1 LTATVDPQAIIADLA
16 GRSSAEIA
24 RVLASLTLAEQEAV
38 LGLLA
43 AVPDVVIQGN
53 ARRLWGHTRREYM
66 AAGPAETAK
75 TFSVCQFLHEVCM
88 NYPRL
93 RVVLTRDTY
102 EALRTSAVRT
112 YREKVIRQD
121 TAGRSPFGVTAF
133 GGERPE
139 YFQYPNGSRIYT
151 KGLDNPESVL
161 SEEWDIAA
169 VCQAELI
176 PGDTWQKLVTR
187 TTGRAGNLPRGY
199 RGPRLIGEC
208 NPGPPTHWI
217 LARRDAGHLEFVEHR
232 HTDNPALW
240 DNERLEWTEQGEAT
254 MAALD
259 SLEGIDRLRLRDGLW
274 VAAEGTV
281 FTIVEGNLG
290 EDLYIPNWPT
300 ELTVDPSNGSGP
312 YAALVMQQHND
323 HILVVDEYYEV
334 GGTDETF
341 AAWFKATP
349 YWARLVD
356 VISDQAKPDTI
367 KRLAVLLKRPV
378 RGNPGKK
385 DIDAGINA
393 MKATFAINPLTKR
406 SKQIIDR
413 NKCIMFLRELSL
425 HKYEK
430 ARRDEDPDPAKAT
443 RHARPEDRNNHCID
457 ADRMYV
463 QMKHL
468 TEQRGSILGEA
479 TSEVQSPFVFGR
491 QG

>member
-1 LTATVDPQAIIADLA
+1 MSAAATDPQAIIARLQ
-16 GRSSAEIA
+16 GRSKAEIA
-24 RVLASLTLAEQEAV
+24 RVLAALTLAEQEAV

-53 ARRLWGHTRREYM
+53 ARRLWQSRSREYM

-75 TFSVCQFLHEVCM
+75 TFTVCQYLHECCM
-88 NYPRL
+88 NFPRL

-121 TAGRSPFGVTAF
+121 MAGRSPYGVTAF

-176 PGDTWQKLVTR
+176 PGDTWGKLVTR
-187 TTGRAGNLPRGY
+187 TTGRAGNLPRVY

-217 LARRDAGHLEFVEHR
+217 LSRRDAGHLEFIEHR

-240 DNERLEWTEQGEAT
+240 DAEGLTWTEQGEAT
-254 MAALD
+254 MQALD

-290 EDLYIPNWPT
+290 QELYIPNWPT
-300 ELTVDPSNGSGP
+300 EFTIDPSNGSGP
-312 YAALVMQQHND
+312 YAGLVIQQHND
-323 HILVVDEYYEV
+323 HILVVDEFYQV
-334 GGTDETF
+334 GGTDEDF
-341 AAWFKATP
+341 AAWGKSSRN
-349 YWARLVD
+349 YARLTD
-356 VISDQAKPDTI
+356 VISDPAKPDTI
-367 KRLAVLLKRPV
+367 KRLSVLLKRPV
-378 RGNPGKK
+378 RGKEGKK
-385 DIDAGINA
+385 DITAAINA
-393 MKATFAINPLTKR
+393 VKEVLRLDPLSKR
-406 SKQIIDR
+406 SKLIIDR
-413 NKCIMFLRELSL
+413 DRCPMLLNEFSL
-425 HKYEK
+425 YKYQK
-430 ARRDEDPDPAKAT
+430 ARRGEDPDPAKAT
-443 RHARPEDRNNHCID
+443 RHARPEDDNDHLIN
-457 ADRMYV
+457 ALEYWV
-463 QMKHL
+463 TTKHL
-468 TEQRGSILGEA
+468 TGQRPSLLAEP
-479 TSEVQSPFVFGR
+479 TTEVQHPFVFGR
-491 QG
+491 

>member
-1 LTATVDPQAIIADLA
+1 VSATTTDAQAIIAGFA
-16 GRSSAEIA
+16 GLGRAEIGRA
-24 RVLASLTLAEQEAV
+24 LAELTVSEQEAV
-38 LGLLA
+38 LALLQ

-53 ARRLWGHTRREYM
+53 ARKLWRSKRREYM

-75 TFSVCQFLHEVCM
+75 TFSVCQYLHECCL

-121 TAGRSPFGVTAF
+121 ASGRSPFGVSAF

-139 YFQYPNGSRIYT
+139 YFAYPNGSRIYT

-187 TTGRAGNLPRGY
+187 TTGRAGNLPRSY

-217 LARRDAGHLEFVEHR
+217 LARRDAGHLEFVEHT

-240 DNERLEWTEQGEAT
+240 DEELMGWTEQGAAT

-281 FTIVEGNLG
+281 FTIVEANLG
-290 EDLYIPNWPT
+290 RELYVPNWPVEIT
-300 ELTVDPSNGSGP
+300 IDPSNGSGA
-312 YAALVMQQHND
+312 YAALAIQQHNER
-323 HILVVDEYYEV
+323 ILVVDEFYQV
-334 GGTDETF
+334 GAVDEDF
-341 AAWFKATP
+341 AAWLRASR
-349 YWARLVD
+349 YHARLTD
-356 VISDQAKPDTI
+356 AISDPAKPDTI
-367 KRLAVLLKRPV
+367 KRLSVLLRHPV
-378 RGNPGKK
+378 RAKEGKK
-385 DIDAGINA
+385 DIVAGINA
-393 MKATFAINPLTKR
+393 VKSALLPDPVLKR
-406 SKQIIDR
+406 SKLVIDR
-413 NKCIMFLRELSL
+413 DACPMLLDEFS
-425 HKYEK
+425 KYVWRQ
-430 ARRDEDPDPAKAT
+430 APRNAPDMNVSAT
-443 RHARPEDRNNHCID
+443 PVDAFNHCID
-457 ADRMYV
+457 ALSYYITT
-463 QMKHL
+463 KHL
-468 TEQRGSILGEA
+468 TGQRASLLSEP
-479 TSEVQSPFVFGR
+479 TTEVQKPFVFGR
-491 QG
+491 

>member
-1 LTATVDPQAIIADLA
+1 MTATVDPQAIIADLA

-38 LGLLA
+38 MRLLD

-75 TFSVCQFLHEVCM
+75 TFSVCQFLHETCL

-187 TTGRAGNLPRGY
+187 TTGRAGNLPKSY

-232 HTDNPALW
+232 HIDNPALW
-240 DNERLEWTEQGEAT
+240 DSERLAWTEQGLRSMES
-254 MAALD
+254 LD

-274 VAAEGTV
+274 VAAEGV
-281 FTIVEGNLG
+281 IFTIVDANLG
-290 EDLYIPNWPT
+290 QDLYIPNWPT
-300 ELTVDPSNGSGP
+300 QLAVDPSNGSGP
-312 YAALVMQQHND
+312 YAGLVIQQHNE
-323 HILVVDEYYEV
+323 HILVVDEFYQV
-334 GGTDETF
+334 GGTDEDF
-341 AAWFKATP
+341 AAWCKSSRH
-349 YWARLVD
+349 YARLVD
-356 VISDQAKPDTI
+356 TISDPAKPDTI

-378 RGNPGKK
+378 RGKEGKK
-385 DIDAGINA
+385 DIAAAINA
-393 MKATFAINPLTKR
+393 VKEVLRPDPVTKR
-406 SKQIIDR
+406 SKLVIDR
-413 NKCIMFLRELSL
+413 ERCPQLLNEFSL
-425 HKYEK
+425 YKYKKPRKDEPVEMEK
-430 ARRDEDPDPAKAT
+430 RT
-443 RHARPEDRNNHCID
+443 RHAAPEDDNDHLIN
-457 ADRMYV
+457 ALEYWV
-463 QMKHL
+463 TTKHL
-468 TEQRGSILGEA
+468 TGRQQSILGEA

>member
-1 LTATVDPQAIIADLA
+1 MTATVDAQAIVA
-16 GRSSAEIA
+16 GMRGQSPEAIA
-24 RVLASLTLAEQEAV
+24 RALMALTPAEQEAV
-38 LGLLA
+38 LALLA
-43 AVPDVVIQGN
+43 AVPDVVVQGN
-53 ARRLWGHTRREYM
+53 AKRLWHSRSREYM

-75 TFSVCQFLHEVCM
+75 TFTVCQYLHECCM

-121 TAGRSPFGVTAF
+121 AAGRSPFGVTAF

-139 YFQYPNGSRIYT
+139 YFSYPNGSRIYT

-187 TTGRAGNLPRGY
+187 TTGRAGNLPRSY

-217 LARRDAGHLEFVEHR
+217 LSRRDAGHLEFVEHR
-232 HTDNPALW
+232 HIDNPALW
-240 DNERLEWTEQGEAT
+240 DDDRGEWTAQGLAS

-290 EDLYIPNWPT
+290 EDLYIDKWPT
-300 ELTVDPSNGSGP
+300 EITIDPSNGSGP
-312 YAALVMQQHND
+312 YAGLVIQQHND
-323 HILVVDEYYEV
+323 RILVTDEFYQV
-334 GGTDETF
+334 GGTDEDY
-341 AAWFKATP
+341 AAWLKSSR
-349 YWARLVD
+349 YHARLTD
-356 VISDQAKPDTI
+356 AISDPAKPDTI
-367 KRLAVLLKRPV
+367 KRLSVLLKHPV
-378 RGNPGKK
+378 RGKEGKK
-385 DIDAGINA
+385 DITAAINA
-393 MKATFAINPLTKR
+393 VKEVLRVDPLTKR
-406 SKQIIDR
+406 SKLIIDR
-413 NKCIMFLRELSL
+413 ERCPMLLNEFSL
-425 HKYEK
+425 YKYRK
-430 ARRDEDPDPAKAT
+430 ARRGEDPDPSKAT
-443 RHARPEDRNNHCID
+443 RHALPEDDHDHLIN
-457 ADRMYV
+457 ALEYWV
-463 QMKHL
+463 TTKHL
-468 TEQRGSILGEA
+468 TGQRASLLAEP
-479 TSEVQSPFVFGR
+479 TSEVQSPFLFGR
-491 QG
+491 

>member
-1 LTATVDPQAIIADLA
+1 MTATVDPQAIIADLK
-16 GRSSAEIA
+16 GRSAAEIA
-24 RVLASLTLAEQEAV
+24 RVLGALTLAEQEAV

-53 ARRLWGHTRREYM
+53 ARRLWTSRRREYM
-66 AAGPAETAK
+66 AAGPAETSK
-75 TFSVCQFLHEVCM
+75 TMSVCQYIHEQCM

-121 TAGRSPFGVTAF
+121 AAGKSPFGVQVF

-139 YFQYPNGSRIYT
+139 YFQYPNGSRLYV

-187 TTGRAGNLPRGY
+187 TTGRAGNLPRSY

-232 HTDNPALW
+232 HIDNPALW
-240 DNERLEWTEQGEAT
+240 DNERLAWTEQGEVS

-259 SLEGIDRLRLRDGLW
+259 SLEAIDRLRLRDGLW

-281 FTIVEGNLG
+281 FTIVPANLG
-290 EDLYIPNWPT
+290 SDLYIEKWPT
-300 ELTVDPSNGSGP
+300 EVSVDPSNGSGP
-312 YAALVMQQHND
+312 YAALVFQQHNG
-323 HILVVDEYYEV
+323 HILVVDEFYLV
-334 GGTDETF
+334 GGTDEDF
-341 AAWFKATP
+341 AAWLKASR
-349 YWARLVD
+349 YYARLTD
-356 VISDQAKPDTI
+356 VISDPAKPDTI
-367 KRLAVLLKRPV
+367 KRLATLLKRPV
-378 RGNPGKK
+378 RGKEGKK
-385 DIDAGINA
+385 DITAAINA
-393 MKATFAINPLTKR
+393 VKDTLRVDPLTKR
-406 SKQIIDR
+406 SKQVIDR
-413 NKCIMFLRELSL
+413 DRCVMFLREFSL
-425 HKYEK
+425 YKYRK
-430 ARRDEDPDPAKAT
+430 ARRDEEPDPSKAT
-443 RHARPEDRNNHCID
+443 RHAIPEDQNDHLINCD
-457 ADRMYV
+457 EYYV
-463 QMKHL
+463 TTKHL
-468 TEQRGSILGEA
+468 TGQQQSLLA
-479 TSEVQSPFVFGR
+479 APTTEVQSPFKFGNR
-491 QG
+491 R

>member
-1 LTATVDPQAIIADLA
+1 MTATTTDAQGFIAGLA
-16 GRSSAEIA
+16 GLSRADIA
-24 RVLASLTLAEQEAV
+24 RALAELTPAEQEAV
-38 LGLLA
+38 LALLQ

-53 ARRLWGHTRREYM
+53 ARKLWRSRSREYM
-66 AAGPAETAK
+66 AAGPAETSK
-75 TFSVCQFLHEVCM
+75 TMSVCQFIHEQCL
-88 NYPRL
+88 NFPRL

-121 TAGRSPFGVTAF
+121 AAGRSPYGVNTF

-139 YFQYPNGSRIYT
+139 YFQYPNGSRLYI

-187 TTGRAGNLPRGY
+187 TTGRAGNLPRSY

-217 LARRDAGHLEFVEHR
+217 LSRKDAGHLEFVEHT

-240 DNERLEWTEQGEAT
+240 DEELMGWTEQGAAT

-290 EDLYIPNWPT
+290 SDLFIPNWPT
-300 ELTVDPSNGSGP
+300 EFTVDPSNGSGP
-312 YAALVMQQHND
+312 YAGLVIQQHND
-323 HILVVDEYYEV
+323 RYLVVDEYYRV
-334 GGTDETF
+334 GGVDEDY
-341 AAWFKATP
+341 AAWSKASRN
-349 YWARLVD
+349 YARLVD
-356 VISDQAKPDTI
+356 VISDPAKPDTI
-367 KRLAVLLKRPV
+367 KRLSVLLKRPV
-378 RGNPGKK
+378 RGKEGKK
-385 DIDAGINA
+385 DITAAINA
-393 MKATFAINPLTKR
+393 VKDALRVDPLTKH
-406 SKQIIDR
+406 SKLIIDR
-413 NKCIMFLRELSL
+413 ERCPQLLNEFSMY
-425 HKYEK
+425 KYRK
-430 ARRDEDPDPAKAT
+430 ARRDEDPDPSKAT
-443 RHARPEDRNNHCID
+443 RHAMPEDDNDHLINALEYWITT
-457 ADRMYV
+457 
-463 QMKHL
+463 KHL
-468 TEQRGSILGEA
+468 TGQTASLLSEP
-479 TSEVQSPFVFGR
+479 TTEVQKPFVFGR
-491 QG
+491 

>member
-1 LTATVDPQAIIADLA
+1 VDSCDFYTTQFSTVSSIAYERTDDFYDLT
-16 GRSSAEIA
+16 
-24 RVLASLTLAEQEAV
+24 
-38 LGLLA
+38 
-43 AVPDVVIQGN
+43 VPIGNHYYAQGMWHHN
-53 ARRLWGHTRREYM
+53 
-66 AAGPAETAK
+66 TAK
-75 TFSVCQFLHEVCM
+75 TFSVCQYLHEQCL

-112 YREKVIRQD
+112 YREKVIRED
-121 TAGRSPFGVTAF
+121 TAGRSPYGVHAF

-187 TTGRAGNLPRGY
+187 TTGRAGNLPKSY

-217 LARRDAGHLEFVEHR
+217 LARRDANHLEFVEHT

-240 DNERLEWTEQGEAT
+240 DEELLGWTEQGAAT

-274 VAAEGTV
+274 VAAEGV
-281 FTIVEGNLG
+281 IFAIVEENLG
-290 EDLYIPNWPT
+290 DNLYIPKWPT
-300 ELTVDPSNGSGP
+300 ELTIDPSNGSGP
-312 YAALVMQQHND
+312 YAALVIQQHND
-323 HILVVDEYYEV
+323 RILVVDEFYMV
-334 GGTDETF
+334 GGTDEDF

-349 YWARLVD
+349 YYERLTD
-356 VISDQAKPDTI
+356 AISDPAKPDTI
-367 KRLAVLLKRPV
+367 KRLSALLRHPV
-378 RGNPGKK
+378 RGKEGRK

-393 MKATFAINPLTKR
+393 MKETFRVDPLTKR

-413 NKCIMFLRELSL
+413 GKCVMFLRELSL
-425 HKYEK
+425 YAYEK
-430 ARRDEDPDPAKAT
+430 PRKDEHPDPAQAT
-443 RHARPEDRNNHCID
+443 RHARPQDKNNHCID

-463 QMKHL
+463 EMKHL
-468 TEQRGSILGEA
+468 TGNRASLLSEP
-479 TSEVQSPFVFGR
+479 TTEVQRPFGFGHR
-491 QG
+491 